1 MSVGSPLLSNSIEGT
16 ADRGARSE
24 KEDTGREGRVLGSC
38 GGDDDGIY
46 VEEVAISDF
55 GKLPLSSSNEE
66 TRERF
71 EGRGKDG
78 DDDEGSN
85 AGNSDGA
92 ERFVPT
98 IEEPGN
104 FTLLGEEFIPS
115 WVELGGP
122 DIGFFLVMDGDAIKG
137 GLKRAQEMDCLKS

>member
-24 KEDTGREGRVLGSC
+24 KEDMGREGRLLGSC

-46 VEEVAISDF
+46 VEEVARSDP
-55 GKLPLSSSNEE
+55 GKLPLSLSNEE

-71 EGRGKDG
+71 VGRGKDG
-78 DDDEGSN
+78 DDGSN

-92 ERFVPT
+92 GRFVPT
-98 IEEPGN
+98 IEEPGS

-115 WVELGGP
+115 WVKFGGARCRPFLGT
-122 DIGFFLVMDGDAIKG
+122 DGDAIKVV
-137 GLKRAQEMDCLKS
+137 

>member
-1 MSVGSPLLSNSIEGT
+1 MSVGSPLLSNSIVGT

-24 KEDTGREGRVLGSC
+24 KDDRGREGRVLGNC

-55 GKLPLSSSNEE
+55 GKLPLLLSIEE

-71 EGRGKDG
+71 VGRGKDG

-104 FTLLGEEFIPS
+104 FTLLGEELIPS
-115 WVELGGP
+115 WVELDGP
-122 DIGFFLVMDGDAIKG
+122 DIGLFLVWTETRSRWLEEHK
-137 GLKRAQEMDCLKS
+137 EMDCFKS

>member
-1 MSVGSPLLSNSIEGT
+1 MSVGSPLLSNSIERT
-16 ADRGARSE
+16 ADRGALSE
-24 KEDTGREGRVLGSC
+24 KEDMSREGRMLGSC

-46 VEEVAISDF
+46 VEEVARSDL
-55 GKLPLSSSNEE
+55 GKLSLSLSNEE

-71 EGRGKDG
+71 VGRGKDG
-78 DDDEGSN
+78 DDDNGSN

-92 ERFVPT
+92 GRFVPT

-115 WVELGGP
+115 WVNSVGQISAFSWYRRRR
-122 DIGFFLVMDGDAIKG
+122 DQG
-137 GLKRAQEMDCLKS
+137 GLMDRFKS

>member
-46 VEEVAISDF
+46 VGEVAISDF
-55 GKLPLSSSNEE
+55 GQLPLSLSNEE

-71 EGRGKDG
+71 VGRGKDG

-98 IEEPGN
+98 IEEAGN

-115 WVELGGP
+115 WVEFGGP
-122 DIGFFLVMDGDAIKG
+122 DIGLFFLVMDGDAIK
-137 GLKRAQEMDCLKS
+137 KMA

>member
-24 KEDTGREGRVLGSC
+24 KEDTGRDGRVLGSC

-55 GKLPLSSSNEE
+55 EKLPLSSSNEE

-71 EGRGKDG
+71 VGRGKDG

-92 ERFVPT
+92 ERFMPT

-115 WVELGGP
+115 CVELGGP
-122 DIGFFLVMDGDAIKG
+122 ELSAFSWLWIETRDQRWLEESTRN
-137 GLKRAQEMDCLKS
+137 GLL

>member
-24 KEDTGREGRVLGSC
+24 KEDMGRGGRVLGSC

-46 VEEVAISDF
+46 VEEVAGSDL
-55 GKLPLSSSNEE
+55 GKLPSSSSNEE

-71 EGRGKDG
+71 AGRGKDG
-78 DDDEGSN
+78 DDDDGSN
-85 AGNSDGA
+85 AGNSEGA
-92 ERFVPT
+92 GRFMPT

-104 FTLLGEEFIPS
+104 FTLLDEELIPS
-115 WVELGGP
+115 WVKLGGP
-122 DIGFFLVMDGDAIKG
+122 DIGLFL
-137 GLKRAQEMDCLKS
+137 E